1 MSQPPT
7 GRPRANSTGGASP
20 NQPQPVSQPP
30 ASVQSPSNNQQGTN
44 APSPSPPTTGAG
56 DPLAE
61 LRQQQAAQAQQMQ
74 TIIDSM
80 TVLAQNLNQVA
91 TTSNA
96 NVETFS
102 KNLNELVQAMSRGQQ
117 SQEERL
123 TEIRT
128 QQRTAIEEVTRANFE
143 GAAKLI
149 EERFK
154 RNEEQSSRETTAYV
168 NGIIGTGPAMTNDL
182 IDMIPWKKKAL
193 NWLEVS
199 RLSLLLKMPQ
209 DKVDNPTSPY
219 IRSCL
224 AEMYSL
230 LYSKVHLSPQTSSP
244 PSYPRLDKH

>member
-1 MSQPPT
+1 MHRYNTRRNTPNLPDPNMSQPPT

-96 NVETFS
+96 NVET
-102 KNLNELVQAMSRGQQ
+102 LA
-117 SQEERL
+117 
-123 TEIRT
+123 RT
-128 QQRTAIEEVTRANFE
+128 
-143 GAAKLI
+143 
-149 EERFK
+149 
-154 RNEEQSSRETTAYV
+154 
-168 NGIIGTGPAMTNDL
+168 
-182 IDMIPWKKKAL
+182 
-193 NWLEVS
+193 
-199 RLSLLLKMPQ
+199 
-209 DKVDNPTSPY
+209 
-219 IRSCL
+219 
-224 AEMYSL
+224 
-230 LYSKVHLSPQTSSP
+230 
-244 PSYPRLDKH
+244 